1 MAATLRETIQRLTER
16 IDMLEAYYLASLER
30 QRGLA
35 EENAEL
41 RAEARRLEE
50 ELRLSRRDN
59 EYLALSHKLASHP
72 DEVVRARRQIAGLI
86 SDIDKCISLL
96 GE

>member
-1 MAATLRETIQRLTER
+1 MAATLHEAIRRLTEKV
-16 IDMLEAYYLASLER
+16 DMLEAYYLASLAR
-30 QRGLA
+30 QREMA

-41 RAEARRLEE
+41 RAEARRLEQ
-50 ELRLSRRDN
+50 ELRNARRDN
-59 EYLALSHKLASHP
+59 EFLALSHKLASHP

-86 SDIDKCISLL
+86 SDIDKCISLM